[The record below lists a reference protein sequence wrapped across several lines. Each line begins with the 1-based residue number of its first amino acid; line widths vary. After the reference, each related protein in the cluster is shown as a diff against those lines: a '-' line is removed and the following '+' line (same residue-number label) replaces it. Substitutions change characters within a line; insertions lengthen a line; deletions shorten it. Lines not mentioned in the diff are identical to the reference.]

1 MHKSFMSSLS
11 DLLLKEPNLVHKRSF
26 DGMAA
31 FMSAASRGGHLTC
44 LKLLVEKG
52 VDVTARLDGCH
63 VKAT

>member
-1 MHKSFMSSLS
+1 MSSLS
-11 DLLLKEPNLVHKRSF
+11 DLLLKEPNLVHKRSY
-26 DGMAA
+26 DGMTA
-31 FMSAASRGGHLTC
+31 FVSAASRGGHLTC